1 MENKGVNLAPQVGF
15 EPTTLRLTADTVVAA
30 SRCKHNHLGS
40 RKADYRVN
48 WGDSSRPLRIVIT
61 LPTAPPQPDR
71 CTSLAW
77 SD

>member
-1 MENKGVNLAPQVGF
+1 
-15 EPTTLRLTADTVVAA
+15 
-30 SRCKHNHLGS
+30 
-40 RKADYRVN
+40 
-48 WGDSSRPLRIVIT
+48 LRIVIT